1 MKINCTAVAV
11 CLAALSSTSFYAA
24 AQNKIDGSYES
35 KSFDTDEVTKAS
47 NPDTV
52 GSSSSADGLPDA
64 PSPSLAA
71 SLFNGGSTRGLG
83 PNTKLRLKTDPFSA
97 IAIGFTTGVA
107 GFGVDVATPL
117 ATKLNLRGS
126 FSFLNYNPRVTEQGF
141 PIDGTI
147 KLRTINA
154 GVEIFPYRGSF
165 HITPGVT
172 MYNGNQAHATTR
184 IPGGQTFT
192 INDTDYVSDPADP
205 VHGTFN
211 VNLGHKLAPSL
222 TMGFGNMLRRD
233 SHWSVPVDIGFEYIG
248 RPRFALNMQGSVCDP
263 TDGCTPVQQD
273 PSTVANLQQQQLDI
287 NNDIAPLRFYP
298 IVKVG
303 LSYRFGRIH
312 EMSNWR

>member
-1 MKINCTAVAV
+1 MKINSTAVFV
-11 CLAALSSTSFYAA
+11 CLTALSCAPHGA
-24 AQNKIDGSYES
+24 AQNEIDGSYES

-47 NPDTV
+47 NPAGA
-52 GSSSSADGLPDA
+52 GSSSSVDGLPDA
-64 PSPSLAA
+64 PSA
-71 SLFNGGSTRGLG
+71 SLFSDGAKRGLG
-83 PNTKLRLKTDPFSA
+83 PNTKLRLKTEPFSA
-97 IAIGFTTGVA
+97 LAIAFTTGVA

-126 FSFLNYNPRVTEQGF
+126 FSFLNYNPYVMEQGF
-141 PIDGTI
+141 PINGTI

-154 GVEIFPYRGSF
+154 GVEIFPFHSSF

-172 MYNGNQAHATTR
+172 LYNGNQAYATTR

-211 VNLGHKLAPSL
+211 VNLGHRLAPSL

-248 RPRFALNMQGSVCDP
+248 QPRFVLNMQGSVCDAA
-263 TDGCTPVQQD
+263 DGCTPVQDD
-273 PSTVANLQQQQLDI
+273 PDTVANLQQQQADI
-287 NNDIAPLRFYP
+287 NQDISPLRFYP
-298 IVKVG
+298 VVKVG